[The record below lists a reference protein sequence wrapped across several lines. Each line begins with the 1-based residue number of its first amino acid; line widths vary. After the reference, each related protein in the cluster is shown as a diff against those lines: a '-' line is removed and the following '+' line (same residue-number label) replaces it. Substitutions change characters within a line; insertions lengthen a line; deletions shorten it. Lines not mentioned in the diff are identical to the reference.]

1 MAAVNFSGFI
11 GGAYQSSSWK
21 AAQQRCVN
29 LYPEKDPEKGAVL
42 YGTPGV
48 NQTIGELSTLIVS
61 DLQVLGLMSTPKG
74 LIVATD
80 RAIYRATTAERSG
93 TFVRLTGAS
102 LIGLYGPSS
111 YVSMAQAGD
120 RFMVVNGSYGV
131 WAELTGTVLNPI
143 ASPGFPANPQTCTA
157 VDGLFVAHGP
167 ETDQFFWSA
176 PFDPSSWDALDFA
189 SAENLN
195 DSIRR
200 LANLEREMYAIG
212 DLSTE
217 IWAVVGGDE
226 VFDRIQGTFIPYG
239 TPAQESV
246 ASIGQ
251 SLLWLA
257 QDQFGGSFVVQARG
271 LQVTKVSTNAIDQE
285 IARYETKSDAYAVT
299 YQQHGHAFYCLTFP
313 TEHKTWVYD
322 LSESEWHERASPFSE
337 NGSRTELQWS
347 PRCHA
352 YFQGFNL
359 VGAPLGGGLAARVA
373 SLETDHYYDNG
384 MPIRRVRTS
393 PHVFKDGQFHTINSL
408 EFHFQPGVGVASSLQ
423 PDQLDPV
430 AQLRISKDGGRN
442 WGYQRSKSIG
452 EQGQYDTRCV
462 FHRAGRAR
470 DFIAELSISS
480 PVPVVVTGA
489 TIDID

>member
-1 MAAVNFSGFI
+1 MAAVDFSGFVD
-11 GGAYQSSSWK
+11 GAYEASSWK
-21 AAQQRCVN
+21 AAAQRCVN
-29 LYPEKDPEKGAVL
+29 LYPEQDPEKNLVL

-80 RAIYRATTAERSG
+80 RAIYRATTAARENG
-93 TFVRLTGAS
+93 FVKLTGAS
-102 LIGLYGPSS
+102 LIGLYGPSA
-111 YVSMAQAGD
+111 YVSMAQSGD
-120 RFMVVNGSYGV
+120 RFMVVNGIYAV
-131 WAELTGTVLNPI
+131 WADLTGTNLNVI
-143 ASPGFPANPQTCTA
+143 SSPGFPEKPQTCTA
-157 VDGLFVAHGP
+157 IDGLFVTHGP

-176 PFDPSSWDALDFA
+176 PFDPSSWNALDFA

-195 DSIRR
+195 DSLRR
-200 LANLEREMYAIG
+200 VVNLERELYAIG

-217 IWAVVGGDE
+217 VWAVVGGEE
-226 VFDRIQGTFIPYG
+226 VFDRIQGTFIPFG

-246 ASIGQ
+246 ASVGQ

-257 QDQFGGSFVVQARG
+257 QDQYGGSFVVQARG
-271 LQVTKVSTNAIDQE
+271 LQVTKVSTFAIEQE
-285 IARYETKSDAYAVT
+285 IAGYATQSDAYALT

-313 TEHKTWVYD
+313 TERRTWVYD
-322 LSESEWHERASPFSE
+322 VAMQKWHERSSPVSQS
-337 NGSRTELQWS
+337 NSRVESNWS

-359 VGAPLGGGLAARVA
+359 VGAPLGQGLAARVA
-373 SLETDHYYDNG
+373 FLDTEHHYDNG

-393 PHVFKDGQFHTINSL
+393 PHVFKDAQFHTINAL
-408 EFHFQPGVGVASSLQ
+408 NFIFQPGVGVASSLIT
-423 PDQLDPV
+423 DQHDPV

-442 WGYQRSKSIG
+442 WGYQRTKSIG
-452 EQGQYDTRCV
+452 EQGRYATRCI
-462 FHRAGRAR
+462 FHRCGRAR

-480 PVPVVVTGA
+480 PVAVAITGA
-489 TIDID
+489 TIDVD